1 MEKTLHPKTH
11 QDKEWQQQ
19 QQQKELN
26 LNSQRKLDNPFQ
38 LKTNC
43 WWRTKTEDCYYLT
56 HKYTYATLPFSGEM
70 IQSVLK
76 FC

>member
-26 LNSQRKLDNPFQ
+26 LNSQSKLDNPFQ

-43 WWRTKTEDCYYLT
+43 W
-56 HKYTYATLPFSGEM
+56 
-70 IQSVLK
+70 
-76 FC
+76 